1 MTLTFRR
8 AKKWV
13 VLAALATAVVAGALQ
28 LGVGRFLSST
38 QGRAMVADRLGSALG
53 MPVEVSEVDVG
64 AASSSFRFRVMD
76 PADPKAEVLNVTSAS
91 ADVSAADLVTGR
103 VAPSALKLSGASLT
117 LRVASDGQV
126 LTPLPPLPT
135 GSGPVP
141 TVVIQNGSA
150 SISQAGRPPF
160 ALRGVNLK
168 LEPVGSAIALSGD
181 VNDPKWGAWTVR
193 GEVWRDTR
201 TGWVELESRDAPLD
215 AKLLAS
221 VPFVPHN
228 LFDEVKS
235 TDRAAIVV
243 RLSVSSDRDVLPTV
257 EIRQTRRIFGIPVEA
272 TIRLVPTSDNYH
284 LVPLP

>member
-1 MTLTFRR
+1 MRLSFRR
-8 AKKWV
+8 VEKFV
-13 VLAALATAVVAGALQ
+13 VLATLATVVVVGALR

-38 QGRAMVADRLGSALG
+38 QGKAMVANRLGSALG
-53 MPVEVSEVDVG
+53 MPVEVSEINVG
-64 AASSSFRFRVMD
+64 DASSSFRFRVMD

-117 LRVASDGQV
+117 LRVAPDGQV
-126 LTPLPPLPT
+126 LTPLPPLPG

-141 TVVIQNGSA
+141 TVIIQNGSV

-160 ALRGVNLK
+160 ALHGINLK
-168 LEPVGSAIALSGD
+168 LEPAGPIIALSGD

-193 GEVWRDTR
+193 GEVLRDTR
-201 TGWVELESRDAPLD
+201 TGWVELESRNAPLD
-215 AKLLAS
+215 APLLAS
-221 VPFVPHN
+221 VPFVPQN
-228 LFDEVKS
+228 LFDEVMS
-235 TDRAAIVV
+235 TDRAAVVV
-243 RLSVSSDRDVLPTV
+243 RLSVSSDRDVLPAV

-272 TIRLVPTSDNYH
+272 TIRLAPTSDSYL